1 MPKLLIVANWDWV
14 IYNFRLA
21 LARKA
26 RKQGFEVVL
35 VCPDGTYSS
44 ALEDEGFRRIP
55 WSLER
60 RSLNVVSEM
69 RSVLSL
75 AQIYREQ
82 RPDLIHHDTIKPN
95 VYGSLAT
102 WLNRTVFCDS
112 AEPSLINS
120 FMGIGYMF
128 SDRTGA
134 QLLRPFILPLMR
146 FGMQREYTFT
156 TFSNRGDLDTFLS
169 HRLVDSAQAAVMV
182 SEFVDTEVFQPDE
195 TAGRDDSRSE
205 PLRVVMAA
213 RLLWDK
219 GVKEFVE
226 AARILRNEGA
236 DVEFV
241 LAGEPDKET
250 PGFVP
255 RDQLQQWDDEG
266 VIRWI
271 GYCSDMPG
279 LLRRVDVATLPTY
292 YNEGLPRFLVESAA
306 SGLPLITTDIPACR
320 RVCIDGENGAI
331 VDQKSGPAIADAVRS
346 MMNHPSQREA
356 MGRASRNR
364 AVLHF
369 AEHKVVNDWTDLYR
383 RLL

>member
-21 LARKA
+21 LAHEA
-26 RKQGFEVVL
+26 REQGFEVVL
-35 VCPDGTYSS
+35 VCPDGKYSS
-44 ALEDEGFRRIP
+44 NLEEEGFRRIT

-60 RSLNVVSEM
+60 RSLNVVSEI

-75 AQIYREQ
+75 AQIYRDE

-102 WLNRTVFCDS
+102 WLNRTVFRDS

-128 SDRTGA
+128 SDRAGA
-134 QLLRPFILPLMR
+134 RLLRSFVLPLMR
-146 FGMQREYTFT
+146 FSMQRDYAFT
-156 TFSNRGDLDTFLS
+156 TFSNRGDLDTFLRHS
-169 HRLVDSAQAAVMV
+169 LVDARRADVMV
-182 SEFVDTEVFQPDE
+182 SEFVDIELFEPDE
-195 TAGRDDSRSE
+195 TYGRDGDASK

-219 GVKEFVE
+219 GVEEFVE
-226 AARILRNEGA
+226 AGRILRDEGA

-241 LAGEPDKET
+241 LAGEPDEET

-255 RDQLQQWDDEG
+255 RDQLKRWDEEG

-279 LLRRVDVATLPTY
+279 LLRRMDVAVLPTY

-306 SGLPLITTDIPACR
+306 SGLPLVTTDIPACR
-320 RVCIDGENGAI
+320 RVCIDGENGSI
-331 VDQKSGPAIADAVRS
+331 VEQKSGLAIADAVRS
-346 MMNHPSQREA
+346 MITDPAQREV
-356 MGRASRNR
+356 MGQASRNR
-364 AVLHF
+364 AVECF
-369 AEHKVVNDWTDLYR
+369 AEHEVVDEWIDLYR
-383 RLL
+383 RVS